1 MTSDCCGFFVGINHV
16 SPIDEY
22 PDEKWDVMISIML
35 TSPFDLIK
43 YFIPSMK
50 QKGQYRLIVR
60 LCCRDKHLSIFD
72 NCIIYKY
79 KNTEINIYFV
89 GESIRYTGIWFPQK

>member
-1 MTSDCCGFFVGINHV
+1 MTSDRCGFIVGINHV

-50 QKGQYRLIVR
+50 QKGQSSLVVQ
-60 LCCRDKHLSIFD
+60 LCPKDKYLSIFD
-72 NCIIYKY
+72 NCIIYEY
-79 KNTEINIYFV
+79 INSEINVYFV
-89 GESIRYTGIWFPQK
+89 GESIRYAVILFPQK

>member
-1 MTSDCCGFFVGINHV
+1 MLVSLVSRFWKDLDILQQLNKIVMTSDWCGFIVGINHV

-50 QKGQYRLIVR
+50 QKG
-60 LCCRDKHLSIFD
+60 
-72 NCIIYKY
+72 
-79 KNTEINIYFV
+79 
-89 GESIRYTGIWFPQK
+89 

>member
-1 MTSDCCGFFVGINHV
+1 MWGFFFVGINHV

-43 YFIPSMK
+43 YFIPNMK
-50 QKGQYRLIVR
+50 QKG
-60 LCCRDKHLSIFD
+60 
-72 NCIIYKY
+72 
-79 KNTEINIYFV
+79 
-89 GESIRYTGIWFPQK
+89 